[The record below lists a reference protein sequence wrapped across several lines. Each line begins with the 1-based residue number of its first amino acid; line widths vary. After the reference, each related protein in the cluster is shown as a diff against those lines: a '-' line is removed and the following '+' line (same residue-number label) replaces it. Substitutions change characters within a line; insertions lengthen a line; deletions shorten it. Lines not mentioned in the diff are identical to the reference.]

1 MEDIKKDPN
10 ETSRYKNYTMS
21 DMENILDGI
30 KGRLDIA
37 KQKINKLISTAI
49 RIIQT
54 KTQKEK
60 LKFKK
65 LKTQLQAS

>member
-1 MEDIKKDPN
+1 
-10 ETSRYKNYTMS
+10 MS

-37 KQKINKLISTAI
+37 KQKINKLISIAI

-65 LKTQLQAS
+65 LKIQLQAI